1 MRCVYF
7 ACSVRRRSRMPVV
20 ACLIASSVFLG
31 YAALSASAAAPPEH
45 VALTGAKIIPVVGAP
60 IDKGTILIERGKIT
74 AVGAQVDIPY
84 DAKVFKLDGK
94 VIFPGLINVHTA
106 RGMDIAN
113 EQRPVTPHLDVYD
126 ALDPSQLFFE
136 ECLRLG
142 ITAVHVIPGNYTVI
156 GGVGRVVH
164 PVGLT
169 VGEMTIAEGS
179 FLKLAVTPRGGFDR
193 MSQMATLR
201 ETFAELDD
209 YLERVAE
216 QRYEAKCKE
225 DKKDIDVGP
234 AEARKRGRALLRA
247 EDIDDQHRNLLRL
260 RGGQVKVGGEAG
272 PTLFKPLGAFVYC
285 GNAMDV
291 RPAVQFAKDHGFFER
306 LVLVLGGECY
316 KAVDE
321 LKAAGRPVVLP
332 PELIY
337 RETNPLTGDVKE
349 TFVPQVMHA
358 AGLLF
363 ALLPGADDSYAERM
377 PTYQAAQCVRAGI
390 PRDVA
395 LKAITLN
402 AAKLLGLDA
411 RLGSLETGKE
421 AYLVVFSGDPLDFN
435 SVVEQV
441 FIAGIPAYERS
452 KDVRIQRLLSP
463 GTEDGPKEPK
473 K

>member
-1 MRCVYF
+1 MRCTLF
-7 ACSVRRRSRMPVV
+7 ALFLLGT
-20 ACLIASSVFLG
+20 AAIAL
-31 YAALSASAAAPPEH
+31 AAPPPEH
-45 VALTGAKIIPVVGAP
+45 VALTGAKIIPVVGAA
-60 IDKGTILIERGKIT
+60 IEKGTILIERGKIA
-74 AVGAQVDIPY
+74 AVGAQVEIPY

-94 VIFPGLINVHTA
+94 VVLPGLINVHTA

-136 ECLRLG
+136 DCLRLG
-142 ITAVHVIPGNYTVI
+142 ITAVHVMPGNYTVI

-164 PVGLT
+164 PIGLS
-169 VGEMTIAEGS
+169 VAEMTIAEGG
-179 FLKLAVTPRGGFDR
+179 FLKIAVTPRGGFDR

-201 ETFAELDD
+201 EQFAELDD
-209 YLERVAE
+209 YLGRVAE
-216 QRYEAKCKE
+216 QRYEEKLKE
-225 DKKDIDVGP
+225 EKKEIDVGP
-234 AEARKRGRALLRA
+234 AEAKKRGRALLRA

-260 RGGQVKVGGEAG
+260 RGGQVTVAGEAG

-291 RPAVQFAKDHGFFER
+291 RPAVQFATDTGFFDR
-306 LVLVLGGECY
+306 MVLVLGGECY
-316 KAVDE
+316 KAVKE
-321 LKAAGRPVVLP
+321 LKQAGRPVVLP
-332 PELIY
+332 AELTY
-337 RETNPLTGDVKE
+337 RETHPLTGEIKE
-349 TFVPQVMHA
+349 TFVPKVLHD

-363 ALLPGADDSYAERM
+363 ALLPGADESYAERM

-390 PRDVA
+390 PRDEA
-395 LKAITLN
+395 LRAITLN
-402 AAKLLGLDA
+402 PAKMLGIDG

-421 AYLVVFSGDPLDFN
+421 AYVVVFSGDPLDFN
-435 SVVEQV
+435 SFVEQV
-441 FIAGIPAYERS
+441 FIAGVPAYERS